1 MIQLDDLKAF
11 VRNDR
16 SSKMDMI
23 LPVITTL
30 ISGLIIILS
39 ISPQYLSELNPFTLL
54 LLSIASALPIWAVN
68 QLLWLHLERRM
79 TRQIIG
85 RIVLVFDFSAKEKKV
100 VSFALSRLMKA
111 IDVMRF
117 IPSKD
122 IANLVTIVT
131 IYLGAVFVYFTDQ
144 SPARLYLSILSLS
157 LIIWLVCLCV
167 LHHYCKKIDVKPLK
181 KAWEQFIN
189 NEELRA
195 HINRNFARIEEL
207 VRARTGAGPHEKGPD
222 EPPGDS

>member
-111 IDVMRF
+111 IDIMRF

-157 LIIWLVCLCV
+157 LIIWLVSLCV

-207 VRARTGAGPHEKGPD
+207 VRARTGEAPHEKGPD

>member
-111 IDVMRF
+111 VDIMRF

>member
-1 MIQLDDLKAF
+1 
-11 VRNDR
+11 
-16 SSKMDMI
+16 MDMI